1 MGWTGQVM
9 VVLSDHRITG
19 DLEGAGGLTFR
30 RNFLKGSG
38 HPGGS
43 VGGASAFSSGH
54 DLTAPELEP
63 ASHRALC

>member
-1 MGWTGQVM
+1 M

-43 VGGASAFSSGH
+43 VG
-54 DLTAPELEP
+54 
-63 ASHRALC
+63 